1 MKYLILPFIAVA
13 LFSCTEESPENPNPA
28 VEEQLNV
35 TDTIVQVDTMQTETV
50 TSPIVNNGLSE
61 EDKTALKS
69 HLKNNEIE
77 MLTNAVATFNTTNN
91 DLEVVQLGELN
102 KIDLLRAGIWKPRT
116 RPNTFEGIGEKA
128 LPWLKN
134 AGIAIDTPVCA
145 EIANASHVDAAL
157 KAGIDVLWLGARTTV
172 NPFSVQEIADAL
184 KGVDIP
190 VMVKNPINPD
200 LELWMGGIER
210 IQLAGIKNITAVH
223 RGFSSFEKT
232 VYRNVPMWEIPIE
245 LKMRMPDI
253 PIVCDPSHI
262 CGSRDLLAAVSQKA
276 MDLAMDGLMI
286 ESHVSP
292 MEAWSDAAQQI
303 TPKVLGEMLNS
314 IVSRHEV
321 DSTELIGKLEKF
333 RSEIDQLDEKII
345 QIFAKRMAVARE
357 IGDFK
362 KANDITILQTERWKE
377 IHNARKEM
385 ATKLGLSE
393 PFIEVLLTA
402 IHKES
407 INQQNDVMND

>member
-1 MKYLILPFIAVA
+1 MTTENNIGGIKTKGSKLIISGPCSAE
-13 LFSCTEESPENPNPA
+13 TEE
-28 VEEQLNV
+28 Q
-35 TDTIVQVDTMQTETV
+35 MMET
-50 TSPIVNNGLSE
+50 
-61 EDKTALKS
+61 A
-69 HLKNNEIE
+69 
-77 MLTNAVATFNTTNN
+77 
-91 DLEVVQLGELN
+91 VQLGELN

-184 KGVDIP
+184 KGVDVP

-232 VYRNVPMWEIPIE
+232 VYRNVPMWEIPIA

-262 CGSRDLLAAVSQKA
+262 CGGRDLLAAVSQKA

-286 ESHVSP
+286 ESHVNP
-292 MEAWSDAAQQI
+292 AEAWSDAAQQI
-303 TPKVLGEMLNS
+303 TPSVLAELLKG
-314 IVSRHEV
+314 IVTRHEAG
-321 DSTELIGKLEKF
+321 DNNAILGKLEQF
-333 RSEIDQLDEKII
+333 RSEIDRLDEKII
-345 QIFAKRMAVARE
+345 QVFASRMAVARE
-357 IGDFK
+357 IGVHK
-362 KANDITILQTERWKE
+362 KENDITILQTERWKE
-377 IHNARKEM
+377 IHDARKEM

-393 PFIEVLLTA
+393 SFIEVLLTA
-402 IHKES
+402 MHKES
-407 INQQNDVMND
+407 INQQNDVMN